1 MATIIDGK
9 IRGNEV
15 REEIAREVVSYKKE
29 SGRTPKLTVVLVG
42 EDSASKV
49 YVRSK
54 EKACLEA
61 GLDSEVIR
69 FSEKVGEA
77 ELIRKIEELN
87 NDKRTDGILVQLPLP
102 KGLSE
107 TKVLN
112 AISPLKD
119 VDGLHPLN
127 MGKLLKWDNP
137 TFIPCT
143 PLGMIDLLNNAGI
156 EIKGKNAVVLG
167 RSNIVGKPMACL
179 LLHNHATVT
188 VCHSR
193 TTNLAEVTRS
203 ADILVV
209 AVGSPGI
216 VHGEMIK
223 PGAVVLDVGVN
234 RVGGKLVGDVEFDSA
249 AKVASHITPVP
260 GGVGPMTIAM
270 LLKNTLRAAQLAK

>member
-9 IRGNEV
+9 MRGNEV

-61 GLDSEVIR
+61 GLDSEVIK
-69 FSEKVGEA
+69 FSEKASEA